1 MSMASVIAFEALQE
15 RDLDASLEKQKARE
29 GSGRPIR
36 CARCGQQVSTA
47 DQRIEQAGDHA
58 HRFENPAGIAFRI
71 GCFRHAPGCR
81 HAGEATYAWTWFPG
95 HAWSMA
101 LCIKC
106 GTHLGWSFGPAGTG
120 DAFYGLILDRLAEE
134 M

>member
-1 MSMASVIAFEALQE
+1 MASVIAFEALQE
-15 RDLDASLEKQKARE
+15 HGLDQSPEKQKARE
-29 GSGRPIR
+29 SSGRPIR
-36 CARCGQQVSTA
+36 CAHCGQQVSTA
-47 DQRIEQAGDHA
+47 DQRIEKAGSHA
-58 HRFENPAGIAFRI
+58 HRFENPAGIVFRI

-81 HAGEATYAWTWFPG
+81 RAGEATLAWTWFPG

-106 GTHLGWSFGPAGTG
+106 GTHLGWSFAPAGTG
-120 DAFYGLILDRLAEE
+120 DAFYGLIRLRLAEE